1 MKLHK
6 SKNLFHSFGYAIQ
19 GLFSAFKQE
28 RNLKI
33 HLIAIFFVL
42 FVGVLLKLSSIEWII
57 CVLLFGIVLISEL
70 INTAIESVVDLV
82 SPEINPL
89 AKQAKDI
96 AASAVFVSAVI
107 SVIIAGIIFLP
118 KLFLIF
124 K

>member
-6 SKNLFHSFGYAIQ
+6 SKNLFYSFGYAIQ

-28 RNLKI
+28 RNLKF
-33 HLIAIFFVL
+33 HLIAIFCVL
-42 FVGVLLKLSSIEWII
+42 LAGVLLKLPSIEWII
-57 CVLLFGIVLISEL
+57 CILLFGIVLISEL
-70 INTAIESVVDLV
+70 INTAIESTVDLV

-96 AASAVFVSAVI
+96 AASAVFVSAII
-107 SVIIAGIIFLP
+107 SVIVAGFIFLP